1 VVQSGGKKQKGGSSF
16 MFMGEYIH
24 SIDSKGRFIIPV
36 RFREQL
42 GERFVVTKGLDHC
55 LFVYPLGEWSLFE
68 QKLKSLPLAS
78 RDARKF
84 TRFFFAGAVE
94 CEVDKQGRILLPFNL
109 REYSQLDKEAVLIGV
124 SNRVEIWSKET
135 WEAYNNEDDFDVSDL
150 ADKMAELGI

>member
-1 VVQSGGKKQKGGSSF
+1 

-68 QKLKSLPLAS
+68 QKLKS
-78 RDARKF
+78 
-84 TRFFFAGAVE
+84 
-94 CEVDKQGRILLPFNL
+94 
-109 REYSQLDKEAVLIGV
+109 
-124 SNRVEIWSKET
+124 
-135 WEAYNNEDDFDVSDL
+135 
-150 ADKMAELGI
+150 